1 MASSFVPPGHL
12 APLQASLRAVHAVIV
27 QLLLHGYRLNDGPTA
42 HVLESIARQEM
53 RHFKWLAEAVV
64 KLGAE
69 PTLERD
75 PVYLEP
81 AAPTVWLGRDMA
93 LIEDAIARYHAAQ
106 DADPDSELGRLYA
119 RLLADERDH
128 RDRLRALVAH
138 WAQRPEPAPQLETD
152 HLEGHGSDPQANAF
166 LEFAV
171 GHEYEVILQY
181 LHHSFLMPDQKV
193 SRDMEEIAIEEMRHL
208 GWLSEK
214 LVDHGGCPFWEA
226 RRVEHHADPIRM
238 LELDQAREIEVE
250 ADYQQMTAAMADPE
264 IRRLFDRIGEHE
276 QYHAGII
283 GEMIERLRAESPSP
297 APAGPSHTV
306 GSLLG
311 EPQP

>member
-1 MASSFVPPGHL
+1 MTPADVEDAL
-12 APLQASLRAVHAVIV
+12 APLQDALRWEHAAIV
-27 QLLLHGYRLNDGPTA
+27 QMLLHAYRLNDLQTI
-42 HVLESIARQEM
+42 HTLEGIARQDM

-64 KLGAE
+64 ALGGE
-69 PTLERD
+69 PTLERA

-81 AAPTVWLGRDMA
+81 ASGAVWLARDVA
-93 LIEDAIARYHAAQ
+93 LTEEAVARYRQALDTA
-106 DADPDSELGRLYA
+106 PSGELHRLYS
-119 RLLADERDH
+119 RLLADELDH
-128 RDRLRALVAH
+128 RERLIGLVEY
-138 WAQRPEPAPQLETD
+138 WRTRPEPVTPLELDHCAEHHTD
-152 HLEGHGSDPQANAF
+152 AQTLGF
-166 LEFAV
+166 LEFAI

-214 LVDHGGCPFWEA
+214 LVDRGGCPFWEA
-226 RRVEHHADPIRM
+226 KRLEHSNDAVEM

-250 ADYQQMTAAMADPE
+250 ADYQQITAAMADPE

-276 QYHAGII
+276 TYHAGVI
-283 GEMIERLRAESPSP
+283 GEMIARLKASRP
-297 APAGPSHTV
+297 APATGPAMTV

-311 EPQP
+311 EAQP